1 MINNE
6 WMKIFDSFSNTQ
18 FEELHKDETLQPFF
32 VKGYSFYLLK
42 ILYSNCF
49 EKEELSIFEIYLL
62 IPKPKHQYCA
72 FRAYVKQ
79 LERLGLVQSKTS
91 SVKKSKKLLEL
102 SEHSFESINAIID
115 TQF

>member
-1 MINNE
+1 
-6 WMKIFDSFSNTQ
+6 MKIFDSVSNTQ

-32 VKGYSFYLLK
+32 VKGYSLYLLK
-42 ILYSNCF
+42 ILYCNYF
-49 EKEELSIFEIYLL
+49 EKKELSTFDIYLK

-102 SEHSFESINAIID
+102 AEHSFESLNAIID
-115 TQF
+115 TKF